1 VAPVVMSDGMS
12 ENDAQ
17 GVEILFGERD
27 QGCCTGV
34 YEPVKNQ
41 GMMQTLKIP
50 FNEKVYK
57 EPFFV

>member
-1 VAPVVMSDGMS
+1 MSDGMS

-17 GVEILFGERD
+17 GVEILFRERD

-41 GMMQTLKIP
+41 GMMQRLEIP